1 MVVNSDEISPL
12 QAFPMWGL
20 KVNEIARVC
29 VCVGFSM
36 GQSLRLMARSTDR
49 DLLPRSLSLSFNAFI
64 CMSASLV

>member
-20 KVNEIARVC
+20 KVNEIARVW
-29 VCVGFSM
+29 VGFSM

-49 DLLPRSLSLSFNAFI
+49 DLLPRSLSLCFNAFI

>member
-20 KVNEIARVC
+20 KVNEIARVW
-29 VCVGFSM
+29 VGFSM

-49 DLLPRSLSLSFNAFI
+49 DLLPRSLSMF
-64 CMSASLV
+64 